1 MIWVGTDDGRLHV
14 TRDGGESWTC
24 VEKNVRGVPANT
36 WIPHVVPSPHA
47 AGAAFVVFDN
57 HRRSDW
63 KPYVYRTDDYGK
75 TWKSLATPELR
86 GYALA
91 IVQDPVDPELLFLG
105 TEFGL
110 WVSLRR
116 RRELAALEARRADRL
131 GDGPR
136 DPPARARPDRRHAR
150 PRPLRARRHAAA
162 ARTRRRGARRARS
175 TCSLAADAAQHRRLA
190 EDGGFGLGASEFRGE
205 NRPYGAIVTF
215 AVDADDLPLPD
226 AKRERERKEKERAG
240 ERASGKGAAKGA
252 PAEEEKEKE
261 EPETKVAIEIRD
273 AAGALVRRERVKVNR
288 GLNRWSWDLGSDELR
303 RPPSDEPE
311 EDERSRSGPE
321 VPPGRYTLTARFR
334 GAEASVPV
342 TVLADPSS
350 RNGDAEWQARW
361 RAIREAG
368 ALHDT
373 TVAAI
378 DRLRATRADIE
389 AVDARQRNARREELR
404 RGELKAKELPLA
416 SDGEKLR
423 ESLGKLEKR
432 LWQAPDTVGIVKDE
446 DVLSL
451 LAYVRGYLDSSWDP
465 PSPTHLE
472 YLRQVRVRL
481 AATLDEVNRFY
492 AGDVEAYRAKV
503 DESGVTLLPQS
514 QPLTLP

>member
-14 TRDGGESWTC
+14 TRDAGASWSS
-24 VEKNVRGVPANT
+24 VEKNVRGVPANS

-47 AGAAFVVFDN
+47 DGAAFVVFDN

-63 KPYVYRTDDYGK
+63 KPYVYRTDDYGA
-75 TWKSLATPELR
+75 TWTSLATSELR

-110 WVSLRR
+110 WVSFDGGGSWQRWKHGVPTVSVMDLAIHP
-116 RRELAALEARRADRL
+116 REHDLIVATHGRALYVLDDL
-131 GDGPR
+131 
-136 DPPARARPDRRHAR
+136 
-150 PRPLRARRHAAA
+150 RPLRGLGAAA
-162 ARTRRRGARRARS
+162 LDETLHLFAP
-175 TCSLAADAAQHRRLA
+175 ADAAQHRRRA

-205 NRPYGAIVTF
+205 NRPYGAIVSF

-226 AKRERERKEKERAG
+226 AKRERERKEKERAE

-350 RNGDAEWQARW
+350 RNGGDEWQARW
-361 RAIREAG
+361 RAVREAG

-416 SDGEKLR
+416 SEGEKLR

-472 YLRQVRVRL
+472 YLRQARARL